1 MSTRTAVD
9 SPPSFSS
16 VIHTAGNVAALAAGA
31 VVFLP
36 AAVFLVLTGTGSV
49 LDWSAWGIPVA
60 IWLLSLLVR
69 TRTKRA
75 GIQAAAGFLLV
86 LATFLDPGSEQWISV
101 TTICFAVIVGAIF
114 NLPTKGAAVVVFIAT
129 VLDLIIGVG
138 SESSPV
144 IFGVVQLVPWAGGAL
159 QFFAGG
165 GLLLAWHS
173 WMRNV
178 AIADREL
185 GVMKDVIEDEHQA
198 SASQAGTA
206 AVARRIHETILNT
219 LAAISMG
226 VEPNRESEARQAC
239 RHDLDQMNRDL
250 QELGSCSLDSVISTA
265 LETIQPSPLKC
276 HLDIEGGLVVA
287 APIANAL
294 HDALVEALRNVE
306 RHSGQVHAR
315 IHVRVDDR
323 ISIAVSDEG
332 AGASPAASERFGLRN
347 SIRTSMS
354 TIGGQASLQRN
365 DEGGTTVTLIAPLR
379 LRSPRMVPSFPI
391 LGAADGT
398 LIGRLGAAGTNIFML
413 VILVPVMTVL
423 PSPIPVAAAT
433 LAFVTSV
440 LALAFAWTSRM
451 RPMLNWLGIV
461 LLSAPFIV
469 VATTPL
475 DCSASPA
482 LQGMVSGSS
491 GGAVLLLLV
500 ANRAL
505 YRRILIS
512 VLTIVVSLAATLSL
526 PTGCRGESV
535 LTVGVNVIYLVAI
548 VVVLT
553 WIDLRFDVRRAQAQD
568 AWQAFVEEE
577 ASRERQAAV
586 ARGWNLIGPGTRD
599 LLEGIADGSI
609 TISEAETRARAA
621 AESSSIRAALGLSL
635 EPGDALASLTRRMI
649 RVARQVGATI
659 DAEAL
664 TPARRSDR
672 LPDEVVSLLEALVK
686 QCAGQTVVLRAFTD
700 EESDEITI
708 VLPIVAA
715 FAESV
720 RFIDDVAVQSEITG
734 AQTIVMVRRFGSRR
748 RSFD

>member
-1 MSTRTAVD
+1 VSTRSAVD

-36 AAVFLVLTGTGSV
+36 AAIFLVLTGSGSPI
-49 LDWSAWGIPVA
+49 DWAAWGIPLA

-69 TRTKRA
+69 TRARRA

-86 LATFLDPGSEQWISV
+86 LAIFLDPGSEQWISV

-114 NLPTKGAAVVVFIAT
+114 NLPTKGAAVVVVIAT
-129 VLDLIIGVG
+129 VLDLVIGVSG
-138 SESSPV
+138 ESSRV
-144 IFGVVQLVPWAGGAL
+144 IFGVVQLAPWAGGAL
-159 QFFAGG
+159 QLFAGG

-178 AIADREL
+178 RIADHEL
-185 GVMKDVIEDEHQA
+185 ETMKQVIEDEHQA

-226 VEPNRESEARQAC
+226 VEPNQESEAKQAC
-239 RHDLDQMNRDL
+239 RRDLDQMNRDL
-250 QELGSCSLDSVISTA
+250 QELGPCSLEEVISTA

-276 HLDIEGGLVVA
+276 HLDVEGALVVA

-294 HDALVEALRNVE
+294 HDALVEALRNIE

-315 IHVRVDDR
+315 IHVRVADC
-323 ISIAVSDEG
+323 ISITVSDKG
-332 AGASPAASERFGLRN
+332 VGASPAASERFGLRN
-347 SIRTSMS
+347 SMRSNMS
-354 TIGGQASLQRN
+354 TIGGQSSLQRN
-365 DEGGTTVTLIAPLR
+365 DDGGTTVTLIAPLR
-379 LRSPRMVPSFPI
+379 LSSPRMVPNFPI

-398 LIGRLGAAGTNIFML
+398 LLGRLGAAGTNIFML
-413 VILVPVMTVL
+413 AILIPVLTVL
-423 PSPIPVAAAT
+423 PSPVPVAVAT
-433 LAFVTSV
+433 LAFVGSV
-440 LALAFAWTSRM
+440 LALAFAWTSRW
-451 RPMLNWLGIV
+451 RPLLNWVGIA
-461 LLSAPFIV
+461 LLSGPFIV

-512 VLTIVVSLAATLSL
+512 ALTIVASLAATLSL
-526 PTGCRGESV
+526 PIGCRSESV
-535 LTVGVNVIYLVAI
+535 ITVVVNVIYLAAI
-548 VVVLT
+548 VAVLT

-568 AWQAFVEEE
+568 AWQVFVEDE

-586 ARGWNLIGPGTRD
+586 ARGWHLIGPGTRD
-599 LLEGIADGSI
+599 LLEGIADGSLP
-609 TISEAETRARAA
+609 ISNSETRTRAA
-621 AESSSIRAALGLSL
+621 AESASIRAALGLSL
-635 EPGDALASLTRRMI
+635 EPGDTFGSLTRRMI

-672 LPDEVVSLLEALVK
+672 LPDKVVSLLEGLVR

-708 VLPIVAA
+708 TLPVVAT
-715 FAESV
+715 FLESV
-720 RFIDDVAVQSEITG
+720 QFIDDVAIQAEIFG
-734 AQTIVMVRRFGSRR
+734 EQTIVMVRRAGRR
-748 RSFD
+748 ES